1 MPPGNPLKAIKPLE
15 HILTFVQTYC
25 PYRERR
31 TSWRSFSQD
40 WPDNRAEPAED
51 SRERVSSPTARNSI
65 KQPPTPARMLL
76 QREETPCDLADM
88 ARMCRH

>member
-1 MPPGNPLKAIKPLE
+1 MLPGNPLKVIKPLE

-51 SRERVSSPTARNSI
+51 SRERVSSPTG
-65 KQPPTPARMLL
+65 L
-76 QREETPCDLADM
+76 QFDQTTIYTGEEAIS
-88 ARMCRH
+88 A